1 MNIDPLS
8 TARAK
13 QRLHDE
19 RIAWLTTVGSDG
31 QPQTSPVGF
40 TWDSARFLIL
50 SQPDAVKVRNLQVNP
65 KVALHFDTDADAE
78 DGGVLT
84 IEGTAE
90 LDPGTIPESEAS
102 SYVAKYLNAME
113 ANELTPDEAFA
124 EFSQVIRVTPT
135 RARMY

>member
-1 MNIDPLS
+1 MSIDALN
-8 TARAK
+8 TDRAK
-13 QRLHDE
+13 RRLHDE
-19 RIAWLTTVGSDG
+19 TIAWLTTVRSDG

-40 TWDSARFLIL
+40 AWDGTRFLIL
-50 SQPDAVKVRNLQVNP
+50 SQPNTAKIRNVMANP
-65 KVALHFDTDADAE
+65 KVTLHLDTEAGAS

-90 LDPGTIPESEAS
+90 LNPGLLAEPERSA
-102 SYVAKYLNAME
+102 YVAKYLDDMQ
-113 ANELTPDEAFA
+113 ANGFTPDEAFA